1 MGYCIGF
8 AGKGGTGK
16 TTIAGFLVRYLVEK
30 GKTPV
35 LAVDADANTNLNEVL
50 GLELETTLSD
60 AREEMKEKAPSLGM
74 TKDIFI
80 EMKINEALVE
90 SKGFDLIAMGKPE
103 GPGCYCAANAL
114 LTEFLQKLVRNYP
127 YVVIDNEAGM
137 EHISRL
143 RARDMDMLILVSDPT
158 IRGVQAASR
167 IAELAKKL
175 NFGIK
180 DYYLILNRV
189 KKKENQDTLLEEI
202 KKSNLNLAGIITE
215 DPLIQE
221 FDIQGKPLIQ
231 LPKDSSALRGA
242 YAIFDE
248 IVK

>member
-16 TTIAGFLVRYLVEK
+16 TTVAGFLVRYLVEN

-50 GLELETTLSD
+50 GLEVETTLSD
-60 AREEMKEKAPSLGM
+60 AREEMKQKAPSLGM

-80 EMKINEALVE
+80 EMKINEALSE
-90 SKGFDLIAMGKPE
+90 GKGFDLIAMGKPE

-114 LTEFLQKLVRNYP
+114 LTEFLQKLIRNYP

-143 RARDMDMLILVSDPT
+143 RAKDMDMLILVSDPT
-158 IRGVQAASR
+158 VRGIQAASR

-180 DYYLILNRV
+180 DYYLILNKV
-189 KKKENQDTLLEEI
+189 KETENQDTLLKEI
-202 KKSNLNLAGIITE
+202 KKANLNLVGTISE
-215 DPLIQE
+215 DVLVHE

-231 LPKDSSALRGA
+231 LPEDSLALKEA
-242 YAIFDE
+242 YRIFDKIIE
-248 IVK
+248 

>member
-16 TTIAGFLVRYLVEK
+16 TTVAGFLVRYLVEN

-50 GLELETTLSD
+50 GLEVETTLSD
-60 AREEMKEKAPSLGM
+60 AREEMKQKAPSLGM

-80 EMKINEALVE
+80 EMKINEALSE
-90 SKGFDLIAMGKPE
+90 GKGFDLIAMGKPE

-114 LTEFLQKLVRNYP
+114 LTEFLQRLIRNYP

-143 RARDMDMLILVSDPT
+143 RAKDMDMLILVSDPT
-158 IRGVQAASR
+158 VRGIQAASR

-189 KKKENQDTLLEEI
+189 KETENQGTLLEEI
-202 KKSNLNLAGIITE
+202 KKANLNLAGTISE
-215 DPLIQE
+215 DVLVHE
-221 FDIQGKPLIQ
+221 FDIEGKPLIQ
-231 LPKDSSALRGA
+231 LPEDSVALKEA
-242 YAIFDE
+242 YRIFDKIIE
-248 IVK
+248 

>member
-16 TTIAGFLVRYLVEK
+16 TTVAGFLVRYLVEN

-50 GLELETTLSD
+50 GLEVETTLSD
-60 AREEMKEKAPSLGM
+60 AREEMKQKAPSLGM

-80 EMKINEALVE
+80 EMKINEALSE
-90 SKGFDLIAMGKPE
+90 GKGFDLIAMGKPE

-114 LTEFLQKLVRNYP
+114 LTEFLQRLIRNYP

-143 RARDMDMLILVSDPT
+143 RAKDMDMLILVSDPT
-158 IRGVQAASR
+158 VRGIQAASR

-189 KKKENQDTLLEEI
+189 KETENQDILLEEI
-202 KKSNLNLAGIITE
+202 KKANLNLAGTISE
-215 DPLIQE
+215 DVLVHE
-221 FDIQGKPLIQ
+221 FDIEGKPLIQ
-231 LPKDSSALRGA
+231 LPEDSVALKEA
-242 YAIFDE
+242 YRIFDKIIE
-248 IVK
+248 

>member
-16 TTIAGFLVRYLVEK
+16 TTVAGFLVRYLVEN

-50 GLELETTLSD
+50 GLEVETTLSD
-60 AREEMKEKAPSLGM
+60 AREEMKQKAPSLGM

-80 EMKINEALVE
+80 EMKINEALSE
-90 SKGFDLIAMGKPE
+90 GKGFDLIAMGKPE

-114 LTEFLQKLVRNYP
+114 LTEFLQRLIRNYP

-143 RARDMDMLILVSDPT
+143 RAKDMDMLILVSDPT
-158 IRGVQAASR
+158 VRGIQAASR

-189 KKKENQDTLLEEI
+189 KETENQDILLEEI
-202 KKSNLNLAGIITE
+202 KKANLNLAGTISE
-215 DPLIQE
+215 DALVYE
-221 FDIQGKPLIQ
+221 FDIEGKPLIQ
-231 LPKDSSALRGA
+231 LPEDSVALKEA
-242 YAIFDE
+242 YRIFDK
-248 IVK
+248 IIG

>member
-16 TTIAGFLVRYLVEK
+16 TTVAGFLVRYLVEN

-50 GLELETTLSD
+50 GLEVETTLSD
-60 AREEMKEKAPSLGM
+60 AREEMKQKAPSLGM

-80 EMKINEALVE
+80 EMKINEALSE
-90 SKGFDLIAMGKPE
+90 GKGFDLIAMGKPE

-114 LTEFLQKLVRNYP
+114 LTEFLQRLIRNYP

-143 RARDMDMLILVSDPT
+143 RAKDMDMLILVSDPT
-158 IRGVQAASR
+158 VRGIQAASR

-189 KKKENQDTLLEEI
+189 KETENQGTLLEEI
-202 KKSNLNLAGIITE
+202 KKANLNLAGTISE
-215 DPLIQE
+215 DVLVHE
-221 FDIQGKPLIQ
+221 FDIEGKPLIQ
-231 LPKDSSALRGA
+231 LPEDSLALKEA
-242 YAIFDE
+242 YRIFDKIIE
-248 IVK
+248 

>member
-16 TTIAGFLVRYLVEK
+16 TTVAGFLVRYLVEN

-50 GLELETTLSD
+50 GLEVETTLSD
-60 AREEMKEKAPSLGM
+60 AREEMKQKAPSLGM

-80 EMKINEALVE
+80 EMKINEALSE
-90 SKGFDLIAMGKPE
+90 GKGFDLIAMGKPE

-114 LTEFLQKLVRNYP
+114 LTEFLQKLIRNYP

-143 RARDMDMLILVSDPT
+143 RAKDMDMLILVSDPT
-158 IRGVQAASR
+158 VRGIQAASR

-189 KKKENQDTLLEEI
+189 KETENQDTLLKEI
-202 KKSNLNLAGIITE
+202 KKANLNLVGTISE
-215 DPLIQE
+215 DVLVHE

-231 LPKDSSALRGA
+231 LPEDSLALKEA
-242 YAIFDE
+242 YRIFDKIIE
-248 IVK
+248 

>member
-80 EMKINEALVE
+80 EMKINEALAE

-167 IAELAKKL
+167 ISELAKKL

-202 KKSNLNLAGIITE
+202 KKAKLNLVGMITE

-231 LPKDSSALRGA
+231 LPEDSSALREA

-248 IVK
+248 VIK